1 LTGKPLRLVP
11 IYNFALNSPNTQPC
25 GSVNASRIR
34 NFQIEVDVYPLPV
47 NTNYV
52 YDLNVYVENINF
64 LVIEGGMGGLKYA
77 L

>member
-1 LTGKPLRLVP
+1 VP
-11 IYNFALNSPNTQPC
+11 VYNFALGSPTTQPS

-34 NFQIEVDVYPLPV
+34 NFQVEVDVHPLPT

-52 YDLNVYVENINF
+52 YDLNIYVENINF
-64 LVIEGGMGGLKYA
+64 LVIESGMGGLKYA

>member
-1 LTGKPLRLVP
+1 V
-11 IYNFALNSPNTQPC
+11 
-25 GSVNASRIR
+25 
-34 NFQIEVDVYPLPV
+34 EVDVHPLPV

-52 YDLNVYVENINF
+52 YDLNIYVENINF